1 MSRHSYYYEATV
13 TGAERLTPNMV
24 RIRFGGD
31 DLGRFVSSGQAD
43 ERLSVI
49 FPPEGADRPPV
60 PTLSNGIYGYPDDEE
75 RPPMRSYTVR
85 RWDPVAAE
93 MIIDFVVHEGG
104 VAAQWALRAAPGD
117 VVGLTGAD
125 GWYAPPVDAGWQL
138 LVADLT
144 ALPAVGRIIEEL
156 TPGDRVHAIIEVID
170 PADEQRFETR
180 GDVTYQWLHG
190 TGHGLT
196 ESALPEAVRAYDL
209 PEGPGYLWFAGEAGA
224 SRTVRK
230 FVRGEL
236 GWTADRFEIIGYWRH
251 RKEEWLARFDAVR
264 DEMAK
269 ALDHANTVGT
279 NRTEVRELYDDAL
292 ERVGL

>member
-1 MSRHSYYYEATV
+1 MSRFADYYTASV
-13 TGAERLTPNMV
+13 LSAERLTPSMI
-24 RIRFGGD
+24 RIRFGGA
-31 DLGRFVSSGQAD
+31 DLRRFVSSGQAD
-43 ERLSVI
+43 ERVSVI
-49 FPPEGADRPPV
+49 FPLPGQARPPQ
-60 PTLSNGIYGYPDDEE
+60 PTLINGIWSYPDEAT
-75 RPPMRSYTVR
+75 RPQFRSYTVR
-85 RWDPVAAE
+85 RWDPAAPE

-117 VVGLTGAD
+117 EVGLTMAD

-144 ALPAVGRIIEEL
+144 GLPAAGRIIEEL

-180 GDVTYQWLHG
+180 GDVTYQWLHRS
-190 TGHGLT
+190 GHGLT
-196 ESALPEAVRAYDL
+196 ESRLPEAVRGYERPA
-209 PEGPGYLWFAGEAGA
+209 GPGYLWFAGEAGA

-236 GWTADRFEIIGYWRH
+236 GWSADRFEIIGYWRH

-264 DEMAK
+264 DEMAQ

>member
-1 MSRHSYYYEATV
+1 MI
-13 TGAERLTPNMV
+13 
-24 RIRFGGD
+24 RIGLGGD
-31 DLGRFVSSGQAD
+31 DLRRFVSSGQAD

-49 FPPEGADRPPV
+49 FPLPGESRPRR
-60 PTLSNGIYGYPDDEE
+60 PTLINGIWGYPDEAS
-75 RPPMRSYTVR
+75 RPQTRSYTVR

-93 MIIDFVVHEGG
+93 LIIDFVIHQGG
-104 VAAQWALRAAPGD
+104 VAAQWALGAAVGD

-138 LVADLT
+138 LVGDLT
-144 ALPAVGRIIEEL
+144 GLPAIGRIIEEL
-156 TPGDRVHAIIEVID
+156 TPGEKVHAIIEVIE
-170 PADEQRFETR
+170 PADEQPFETR
-180 GDVTYQWLHG
+180 GDVTYQWLPG

-196 ESALPEAVRAYDL
+196 ESVLPEALRAYEL
-209 PEGPGYLWFAGEAGA
+209 PAGPGYLWFAGEAGA

-236 GWTADRFEIIGYWRH
+236 GWTADRFEIIGYWRR

-269 ALDHANTVGT
+269 ALDHANSVGT
-279 NRTEVRELYDDAL
+279 SRTEVRELYDNAL
-292 ERVGL
+292 ERAGL